1 MKMMK
6 QENPVKFIMMML
18 QSIGKYY
25 RKRLF
30 SWLTA
35 FKCMCP
41 TFLFMLLVFFV
52 DRLLDRDQAGDDDA
66 LLEDEDEDGF
76 LKAFK
81 VYIL

>member
-18 QSIGKYY
+18 QQIGKFC
-25 RKRLF
+25 RKLLVLLIDSF
-30 SWLTA
+30 Q
-35 FKCMCP
+35 
-41 TFLFMLLVFFV
+41 MLLDVCAQLFFYFFV
-52 DRLLDRDQAGDDDA
+52 DRLLDREQAGDDEA